1 MFALKTTV
9 EKDLLEKIR
18 DAKTSNEAWDTF
30 AKLFSK
36 KNDSKLQLLKS
47 EFLSVTQGNMTIAQ
61 YFHKVQS
68 LCQEISELDLEARI
82 NETRMKRIIIHGLKS
97 EYRSFVAAV
106 KGWQNQPSLV
116 DFENLL
122 AGQET
127 LAKQMGGVSLKNKEE
142 ALYANKGKWNSK
154 QRKNDGSKKNNDES
168 KGHQGEGSTREG
180 GGSKKYENK
189 KRFEGKCYK
198 YGKKGHMVK
207 TCRSKKKSVKG
218 NVVTSNSE
226 EEWDAEAFFA
236 AEEDEL
242 ALTVTIFSKID
253 YENDW
258 IVDSGCSNRMTGDK
272 DKLKNLSK
280 YKGSCVV
287 VIANNSKLPIAHVG
301 NTVVS
306 PHSNSI
312 EVAL

>member
-1 MFALKTTV
+1 
-9 EKDLLEKIR
+9 
-18 DAKTSNEAWDTF
+18 
-30 AKLFSK
+30 
-36 KNDSKLQLLKS
+36 
-47 EFLSVTQGNMTIAQ
+47 
-61 YFHKVQS
+61 
-68 LCQEISELDLEARI
+68 
-82 NETRMKRIIIHGLKS
+82 
-97 EYRSFVAAV
+97 
-106 KGWQNQPSLV
+106 
-116 DFENLL
+116 
-122 AGQET
+122 
-127 LAKQMGGVSLKNKEE
+127 
-142 ALYANKGKWNSK
+142 
-154 QRKNDGSKKNNDES
+154 
-168 KGHQGEGSTREG
+168 
-180 GGSKKYENK
+180 
-189 KRFEGKCYK
+189 
-198 YGKKGHMVK
+198 MVK
-207 TCRSKKKSVKG
+207 TWRSKKKSVKG

-242 ALTVTIFSKID
+242 ALTVIIFSKIN